1 MNAQIPEGYMQD
13 AKGALIPNDLV
24 KPQAKLTDE
33 MVRNLVASAASV
45 QEVMRQFKQTAMS
58 EMTGMQDLLDQ
69 EYGVKRG
76 GQRGNLSFRSYDG
89 SMRVEIS
96 VGDVT
101 RFGPELKSAKA
112 LIDECIEDWA
122 EGANDNIRVLVNAA
136 FQVNKAKQVD
146 KARVLGLRN
155 LDIKDARWQRAMDAI
170 SDALMVDETRTY
182 IRFYQKDPKS
192 GVMKPV
198 SLDMAVL

>member
-13 AKGALIPNDLV
+13 AKGAFIPEDLV
-24 KPQAKLTDE
+24 KPQAKLADE
-33 MVRNLVASAASV
+33 MVRNLIAGAASV
-45 QEVMRQFKQTAMS
+45 QEVMRQFKLTAMS
-58 EMTGMQDLLDQ
+58 EMAGMQDLLDQ

-76 GQRGNLSFRSYDG
+76 GKRGNLSFRSYDG

-112 LIDECIEDWA
+112 LIDECIADWA
-122 EGANDNIRVLVNAA
+122 KGANDNIRVLVNAA

-146 KARVLGLRN
+146 KARVLGLRK
-155 LDIKDARWQRAMDAI
+155 LDIKDERWQRAMKAI

-192 GVMKPV
+192 GVMKQV

>member
-1 MNAQIPEGYMQD
+1 MNAPIPEGYMQD
-13 AKGALIPNDLV
+13 AKGAFIPEDLV
-24 KPQAKLTDE
+24 KPQAKLADE
-33 MVRNLVASAASV
+33 MVRNLIAGAASV
-45 QEVMRQFKQTAMS
+45 QEVMRQFKLTAMS
-58 EMTGMQDLLDQ
+58 EMAGMQDLLDQ

-76 GQRGNLSFRSYDG
+76 GKRGNLSFRSYDG

-112 LIDECIEDWA
+112 LIDECIADWA
-122 EGANDNIRVLVNAA
+122 KGANDNIRVLVNAA

-146 KARVLGLRN
+146 KARVLGLRK
-155 LDIKDARWQRAMDAI
+155 LDIKDERWQRAMEAI

-192 GVMKPV
+192 GVMKQVP
-198 SLDMAVL
+198 LDMAVL